1 MVLVAFSIEGHCVLL
16 HFLWYLPDHKV
27 EYASTCQATTHVAH
41 PDVAMDFMGPFPE
54 SDGYNYLMIVI
65 CRLTSMVHLI
75 PTHTTATV
83 SDITWLWLTEVIRL
97 HGLHKSI
104 VSDRDSKFISKFWS
118 ELHKLLG
125 VKLLKSTAYHPQTDG
140 MSERAMRTT
149 SQILCTVVNM
159 DQKNWKRRI
168 PMTEFAMNSA
178 ISMTTT
184 FVPFKVNCRWL
195 PTLFP
200 EIDLNDTQFNG
211 VKQFVEHAQQT
222 VDAVHDAIIA
232 HHIIQTHQANRRRCE
247 EPNLMEGDLVYL
259 STADLNLPKG
269 QAHKLLPKFIGLY
282 PIITAQPEVSTY
294 TLELPPELVNRRIHL
309 TFHVSK
315 L

>member
-1 MVLVAFSIEGHCVLL
+1 
-16 HFLWYLPDHKV
+16 
-27 EYASTCQATTHVAH
+27 
-41 PDVAMDFMGPFPE
+41 
-54 SDGYNYLMIVI
+54 
-65 CRLTSMVHLI
+65 
-75 PTHTTATV
+75 
-83 SDITWLWLTEVIRL
+83 
-97 HGLHKSI
+97 
-104 VSDRDSKFISKFWS
+104 
-118 ELHKLLG
+118 
-125 VKLLKSTAYHPQTDG
+125 
-140 MSERAMRTT
+140 
-149 SQILCTVVNM
+149 
-159 DQKNWKRRI
+159 
-168 PMTEFAMNSA
+168 MTEFAMNSA

-315 L
+315 LRPHIKNNDERFPCQEVITYYDFGMDPNTEWLVDSIIGHKWMRNKLEFHVKWNLGDTTWESSQTCEKLQALDAYLELQGVEDPKDLPRRR